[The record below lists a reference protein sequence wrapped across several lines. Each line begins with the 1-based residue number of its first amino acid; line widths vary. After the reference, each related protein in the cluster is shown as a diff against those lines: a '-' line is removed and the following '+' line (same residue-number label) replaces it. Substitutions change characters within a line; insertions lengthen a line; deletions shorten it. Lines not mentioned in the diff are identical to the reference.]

1 MFPAL
6 GVGPFLGG
14 VDHLG
19 QISGRR
25 RRRRRSGRISV
36 RRPARLSRGIRLA
49 TTGLRSGTYSGEE
62 VEALRVCLS
71 LSPSERRAAAA
82 TEKQSEWEDLLYAST
97 SSRRE
102 ASLNYRCLRK
112 ARFLVPSAVE

>member
-14 VDHLG
+14 VDHLVVVVAVASASG
-19 QISGRR
+19 GRR
-25 RRRRRSGRISV
+25 VSPGGSDWAPLGHLQWGRKSKPSAFV
-36 RRPARLSRGIRLA
+36 F
-49 TTGLRSGTYSGEE
+49 
-62 VEALRVCLS
+62 